1 MSIGR
6 SRECCMGPVITS
18 SSLLFLFYSFA
29 CQEKPEKNPNNALDF
44 GLRASIFEVII
55 SFLPTSTKGRASL
68 LPRRNHGSQKS
79 WLGHGI
85 LLLLSFSSRWTNA
98 KAQTAQTFSFF
109 PPFLY
114 AVVCF
119 FLWSRARWWLV
130 FSLYDWALG
139 NPKTTKFSQWFLP
152 LTPPSSRKQKI
163 REKSLITVPV
173 YSGRNAIPFPSWS
186 FLPPVPKKTEWDW
199 PINQSHRKEEE
210 NNFLLF
216 LFLQTFVSC
225 VVFACDGCIRN
236 PSYRRGMQAHP
247 EKVVEIEGEEEE
259 AFYSGVDNVNDK
271 DDSDRVWS
279 VRSTWPTLYISRSRE
294 RKTWCSPKSGR
305 IRLKLQKKIDRYIYL
320 YIFF

>member
-186 FLPPVPKKTEWDW
+186 FLPPVPWRKLSETGLSTNPTGKKKKT
-199 PINQSHRKEEE
+199 IFCCFCFYR
-210 NNFLLF
+210 L
-216 LFLQTFVSC
+216 SC
-225 VVFACDGCIRN
+225 LVLCL
-236 PSYRRGMQAHP
+236 
-247 EKVVEIEGEEEE
+247 
-259 AFYSGVDNVNDK
+259 
-271 DDSDRVWS
+271 RVTVAS
-279 VRSTWPTLYISRSRE
+279 VIHLIDAE
-294 RKTWCSPKSGR
+294 CKR
-305 IRLKLQKKIDRYIYL
+305 IRRK
-320 YIFF
+320 

>member
-152 LTPPSSRKQKI
+152 LTPPSSRKQTKNK

-186 FLPPVPKKTEWDW
+186 LLPPVPWRKLSETGLSTNPTGKKKKKKKT
-199 PINQSHRKEEE
+199 I
-210 NNFLLF
+210 FVV
-216 LFLQTFVSC
+216 FVSTDFRVLCC
-225 VVFACDGCIRN
+225 VCVWRL
-236 PSYRRGMQAHP
+236 HP
-247 EKVVEIEGEEEE
+247 
-259 AFYSGVDNVNDK
+259 
-271 DDSDRVWS
+271 
-279 VRSTWPTLYISRSRE
+279 
-294 RKTWCSPKSGR
+294 
-305 IRLKLQKKIDRYIYL
+305 
-320 YIFF
+320 